1 MTIAMKE
8 TTFAES
14 FRIQRRVIGAL
25 ICRDF
30 IALYGRNG
38 LGFLVLFVEPLVI
51 IGGIIAISTF
61 LRLRQQHGFPVTAF
75 VVTGWGNLW
84 LFRYPLNKLI
94 GVVAINSSFLYHR
107 NVKVMDIILARS
119 IMMIGATVAAL
130 ILIYI
135 VAFSISPMP
144 MNDVYYFYLAI
155 VLMVWYLFISCIF
168 SGLLS
173 TYLVLGDRLSL
184 LFSLSM
190 IIMTCPFV
198 MVDWIPVVARKYVLA
213 IPFVHLTEMLRYGM
227 FGNIVKCYFYVDY
240 VVFFGI
246 IFTFF
251 VVLFYSYISKRK
263 NINALS

>member
-1 MTIAMKE
+1 MNIEMRKV
-8 TTFAES
+8 TFAES

-30 IALYGRNG
+30 IAIYGRNG
-38 LGFLVLFVEPLVI
+38 LGFLVLFVEPLII

-61 LRLRQQHGFPVTAF
+61 MHLRQHQAFPVTAF

-84 LFRYPLNKLI
+84 LFRYPLNKVI
-94 GVVAINSSFLYHR
+94 GVVAANSSFLYHR

-130 ILIYI
+130 ILIYL
-135 VAFSISPMP
+135 VAFSLAPMP
-144 MNDVYYFYLAI
+144 MNDVSYFYLAI
-155 VLMVWYLFISCIF
+155 VLILWYLFISCIL

-173 TYLVLGDRLSL
+173 TYFVLGDRLSV

-190 IIMTCPFV
+190 IIMTCPFA
-198 MVDWIPVVARKYVLA
+198 MVDWIPVVAKKYVLA

-227 FGNIVKCYFYVDY
+227 FGNVVKCYFSPDY
-240 VVFFGI
+240 VIFFGI

-263 NINALS
+263 NIHAVP